1 MKEEQVVKIL
11 QGITYRFMLINYTD
25 YSTLSRKV
33 VEKILKYCDKFDL
46 DEALEEVES
55 HLKEVESD

>member
-1 MKEEQVVKIL
+1 
-11 QGITYRFMLINYTD
+11 MLINYTD